1 MNAPSSSA
9 ATRPL
14 RAGTADSAVEG
25 RSLGDVAADSA
36 VRGRSLGGVTADPVT
51 RIRSLGHAVADSAA
65 RDRRLGDVTADPVT
79 RIQSL
84 GHAVAD
90 SAARGRSGASESPGS
105 AALRPGHS
113 VPAAGQVVSQSRR
126 EKVIPCRAKR
136 RQTFLSFVRH
146 YELSSQNRR
155 RNSFYDLFRKS
166 STPHT
171 PTPPN
176 LTPSSRHKVES
187 SHPKSRRSFFPF
199 VRHLRPITPLLHHS
213 IPPLL
218 EPLLSPHH
226 EPMGRQ

>member
-36 VRGRSLGGVTADPVT
+36 VRGRS
-51 RIRSLGHAVADSAA
+51 
-65 RDRRLGDVTADPVT
+65 LGDVTADPVT